1 MSSQN
6 NFSCLFCLKFFL
18 LNTSYT
24 HYVLYQF
31 FFCFSLSRPKEELI
45 REILGG
51 TLKCA
56 SHGSKE
62 TTEKLKAVKETNN
75 IPLEDLNKT
84 VLALPFSAGEKT
96 DLTQEQSDAKEL
108 SVQAGDTKNDGSGGT
123 KKVRRKAP
131 PPPSPRPPT
140 RHKASA
146 TVAPTVEKK
155 NDVKEVKSSSAQG
168 NSEEKASNWSDK
180 TLSSGGKGRKTKSKN
195 SYPKE
200 LNPFETSSDEARSLS
215 PVMTSSPREMAGQTC
230 ERGKM
235 GKDDGEEKASCTGIP
250 SSPGRRKK
258 RHGTKKANK
267 YPKELNPFGG
277 SSDEEVDTPLSREKE
292 MKKRSNSSVSDEHQG
307 GKKSSKKS
315 SFSDEAV
322 ELKEA
327 KPFRP
332 GSTGETFA
340 RDKAFGGTAEDVVR
354 CEAVST
360 STSHADD
367 AKEENQRPLSSEA
380 VFTLYKSIP
389 DHEESPVS
397 GDADH
402 CIAASGGTGTD
413 QHDATTTGTHEK
425 VYGTAAAA
433 EMQKAKDTDS
443 AAKEKRKQR
452 LAHFFNKVLRPV
464 PQKGETMT
472 DFLQFYRFFN

>member
-1 MSSQN
+1 
-6 NFSCLFCLKFFL
+6 
-18 LNTSYT
+18 
-24 HYVLYQF
+24 
-31 FFCFSLSRPKEELI
+31 
-45 REILGG
+45 LGG
-51 TLKCA
+51 ALKCA

-62 TTEKLKAVKETNN
+62 TTEKLKAGKETNN

-84 VLALPFSAGEKT
+84 VLALPCSAGEKT

-108 SVQAGDTKNDGSGGT
+108 IVQAGDTKNDGSGGT
-123 KKVRRKAP
+123 KKVRRNAP

-146 TVAPTVEKK
+146 TVAPAVEKK

-168 NSEEKASNWSDK
+168 NSEEKASKRSEK
-180 TLSSGGKGRKTKSKN
+180 TLSSGRKGRKTKSKN

-215 PVMTSSPREMAGQTC
+215 PVMTSSPREMAAQTC

-235 GKDDGEEKASCTGIP
+235 GKDDGEEKASCTGVP
-250 SSPGRRKK
+250 SLPGRGKK

-277 SSDEEVDTPLSREKE
+277 SSDEEADTPPSRETE
-292 MKKRSNSSVSDEHQG
+292 MKKRSNSSVNEEHQG
-307 GKKSSKKS
+307 GKKSSKKR

-322 ELKEA
+322 ALKEA
-327 KPFRP
+327 KLFRP
-332 GSTGETFA
+332 ESTGETFA
-340 RDKAFGGTAEDVVR
+340 RDKVFGGKAEDVAR
-354 CEAVST
+354 CEAVDT
-360 STSHADD
+360 STSHAED

-402 CIAASGGTGTD
+402 CIAAASGGTGRD

-433 EMQKAKDTDS
+433 EMEKTKDTDS
-443 AAKEKRKQR
+443 AAKQKEKQR
-452 LAHFFNKVLRPV
+452 LAHFFNKLLHPV
-464 PQKGETMT
+464 PQKGGTMT
-472 DFLQFYRFFN
+472 DFLQFDRFFN